1 MGMHVTGVLLI
12 GAYLVRVC
20 LMDMNSYG
28 HTSLWASIRERV
40 SYGRVPLIR
49 HVCQGHILHEH
60 ASQVTFLA
68 QFSGRNQ
75 AALRDS
81 KETAVLYSKN
91 DVLNAF
97 FKIESRVKNVQ

>member
-75 AALRDS
+75 GMRRLVKGGAMIS
-81 KETAVLYSKN
+81 KEGSAM
-91 DVLNAF
+91 F
-97 FKIESRVKNVQ
+97 SRTPP